1 MKIITQCIIEGKQAK
16 LLLLSDNKTLK
27 VVLDNKVVRVMHGV
41 WENIKDEDWAQEAT
55 LRIVVTDYIRK
66 KATQAELEALAKLY
80 F

>member
-41 WENIKDEDWAQEAT
+41 
-55 LRIVVTDYIRK
+55 
-66 KATQAELEALAKLY
+66 
-80 F
+80 